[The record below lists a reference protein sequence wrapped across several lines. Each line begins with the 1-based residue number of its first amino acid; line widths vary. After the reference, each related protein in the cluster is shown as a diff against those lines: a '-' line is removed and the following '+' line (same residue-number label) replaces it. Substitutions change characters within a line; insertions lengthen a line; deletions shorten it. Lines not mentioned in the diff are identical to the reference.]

1 MQELQVGKNESGQR
15 LIRLLSRYLKEAPD
29 SFLYRML
36 RKKNIVLNEHRA
48 TGKETLR
55 EGDVIQIYMAD
66 ATIAKFRGSDGDA
79 GSEQSGIT
87 ANQIQAF
94 RKRIVYEDDVLMI
107 VDKPAG
113 MLSQR
118 ASASDTALIDYAIAY
133 LENKGEVSAQSLETF
148 KPGLVSRLDR
158 NTSGLVIIGKSL
170 AALQELNEL
179 VRDHRIGKYE
189 TALAE
194 GALTTPVRLTGYWTK
209 DESANTVRITQEP
222 REGAAEVATQVWPEQ
237 IFQRATRQYTL
248 VRVALETGKGHQ
260 IRAHLASIGHPLAG
274 DLKYGA
280 KRIDRALTDRS
291 GEGYQRTGQLLHASE
306 LVFPE
311 LHEQESVLRKVSC
324 KTFQVYLP
332 EDFERALHA
341 LEPCHDMKQR

>member
-15 LIRLLSRYLKEAPD
+15 LIRLLSRYLREAPD

-36 RKKNIVLNEHRA
+36 RKKNIVLNERRA
-48 TGKETLR
+48 TGKETLS

-66 ATIAKFRGSDGDA
+66 ATIAKFRGRNA

-87 ANQIQAF
+87 ADQIRTFSA
-94 RKRIVYEDDVLMI
+94 RIVYEDDGLLI
-107 VDKPAG
+107 ADKPAG

-118 ASASDTALIDYAIAY
+118 ASSSDTALIDYAIAW
-133 LENKGEVSAQSLETF
+133 LQDKGEVSAQSLETF

-179 VRDHRIGKYE
+179 VRDHRIGKYY

-194 GALTTPVRLTGYWTK
+194 GALTAPARLRGYWTK
-209 DESANTVRITQEP
+209 DESANLVRITQEP
-222 REGAAEVATQVWPEQ
+222 REGASQVVTQVWPEQ
-237 IFQRATRQYTL
+237 LYQQGTQHYTL

-280 KRIDRALTDRS
+280 KRFERELTGS
-291 GEGYQRTGQLLHASE
+291 SSEGYQRTGQLLHASE
-306 LVFPE
+306 LVFPG
-311 LHEQESVLRKVSC
+311 LQEQDSVLSKVSG
-324 KTFQVYLP
+324 KTFRAHLP
-332 EDFERALHA
+332 EDFERVLHA
-341 LEPCHDMKQR
+341 LEPCHGNNER